1 MINKDSPDRIDGSTD
16 EALGE
21 AGLRTLRKLRDEAA
35 KYRVALR
42 RCEEK
47 RPPALTVLAWR
58 PSSSGSTVVGMA
70 DVALGDLTIF
80 DVRLV
85 RLGGGFALSW
95 PARKPIGGSGLQPIM
110 RPTPAL
116 DGRALAAV
124 LETAFPP
131 TTVVLPQ

>member
-1 MINKDSPDRIDGSTD
+1 MIDKGTSPERDGTTSD
-16 EALGE
+16 DLHA
-21 AGLRTLRKLRDEAA
+21 AGLAALRKERLEGRRLRQL
-35 KYRVALR
+35 LR
-42 RCEEK
+42 K
-47 RPPALTVLAWR
+47 ATDGTVTVLAWR
-58 PSSSGSTVVGMA
+58 PSSPASTVVGMA